1 MAADARARQ
10 PGSRALRFL
19 LVFCLGLVVLAF
31 ATSLWVERSPSGL
44 LAGGEKRIALVDLRG
59 EITASE
65 RFVEML
71 GDLDEDDGVRAV
83 VVRVDSPGG
92 AVAPSQEMYAAVR
105 KLRERKLVIAS
116 LGSVAASGG
125 YYVASAADAVV
136 ANPGTLTGSIGVIV
150 QLANVEGL
158 LDKIG
163 IEADIVT
170 AGSQKDMG
178 SPFRALSAE
187 DRAIFQRMADQIHAQ
202 FISAV
207 AEGRGLSD
215 ETMEKVSTGRVFT
228 GEEAQTI
235 GLVDQLGG
243 LEDAIRLAADRAGI
257 EGEPVVERIRPS
269 QVPWWLQALLS
280 DDAMARSRGH
290 GVVGLL
296 EALSVLEGDASP
308 VWLWRMPLVTEGLR
322 W

>member
-105 KLRERKLVIAS
+105 KLRERKPVIAS
-116 LGSVAASGG
+116 VQGHALGGG
-125 YYVASAADAVV
+125 CELTMFCDVTIAAD
-136 ANPGTLTGSIGVIV
+136 N
-150 QLANVEGL
+150 
-158 LDKIG
+158 
-163 IEADIVT
+163 
-170 AGSQKDMG
+170 
-178 SPFRALSAE
+178 
-187 DRAIFQRMADQIHAQ
+187 AIFGEPEIHFSNVGPAIVMPWMIGFKMARELLYLGDMIDAETTV
-202 FISAV
+202 ISGPCDATDPP
-207 AEGRGLSD
+207 A
-215 ETMEKVSTGRVFT
+215 
-228 GEEAQTI
+228 AQTYTSSI
-235 GLVDQLGG
+235 SGAVHHEIPNSGHWPMV
-243 LEDAIRLAADRAGI
+243 ENRA
-257 EGEPVVERIRPS
+257 EFRRRV
-269 QVPWWLQALLS
+269 
-280 DDAMARSRGH
+280 
-290 GVVGLL
+290 
-296 EALSVLEGDASP
+296 GDA
-308 VWLWRMPLVTEGLR
+308 LR
-322 W
+322 Y

>member
-105 KLRERKLVIAS
+105 KLRERKPVIAS

-187 DRAIFQRMADQIHAQ
+187 DRAYVRAGLELQKAFIYAKLGERERAHEHLSGFTDAIPLAVYRMMQSQLPD
-202 FISAV
+202 
-207 AEGRGLSD
+207 LWSD
-215 ETMEKVSTGRVFT
+215 EGGETG
-228 GEEAQTI
+228 
-235 GLVDQLGG
+235 
-243 LEDAIRLAADRAGI
+243 
-257 EGEPVVERIRPS
+257 
-269 QVPWWLQALLS
+269 
-280 DDAMARSRGH
+280 SR
-290 GVVGLL
+290 
-296 EALSVLEGDASP
+296 
-308 VWLWRMPLVTEGLR
+308 
-322 W
+322 

>member
-19 LVFCLGLVVLAF
+19 LAFCLGLVVLAF

-44 LAGGEKRIALVDLRG
+44 LAGGEERIALVDLRG

-105 KLRERKLVIAS
+105 KLRERKPVIAS

-215 ETMEKVSTGRVFT
+215 EIMEKVSTGRVFT
-228 GEEAQTI
+228 GEEARTI

-280 DDAMARSRGH
+280 EDAMARSRGH
-290 GVVGLL
+290 GIVGLL
-296 EALSVLEGDASP
+296 EALSAFEGDVSP